1 MERSSSRR
9 LLLVAMVAMMVMAVR
24 ADAVNKSSEGV
35 YWSSAKE
42 DESVDHDDFD
52 GGFSSLDGMLQ
63 WAIGHSDP
71 AKLKETAKK
80 VQQSSPDELKKR
92 QLEFKELMEK
102 LKVPS
107 DAQLMQIA
115 IDDLN
120 NSSLALEDRHRALQ
134 ELLFLVESI
143 DNANDFNKLGGLP
156 VVIQELNHPDP
167 DIRRLAAWIIGQA
180 SQNNPA
186 VQEQVLKLGALLKLM
201 KMVKSN
207 FIEEAIKCLYAVSAL
222 VQNNLAGQELFIAEA
237 GLLLLQDILSDTS
250 IDIRLQKKAVFLVG
264 DLAGFQLITVHKD
277 EIPFLS
283 NRFFLKSV
291 VDLTA
296 SSDLELKEKVLI
308 TIKNLLLLRTTEASV
323 FKEFCGLDI
332 ALERMR
338 LQLQDLTGEED
349 QRDYAMDVESL
360 RHEVELIFHQKLGK
374 SSNN

>member
-237 GLLLLQDILSDTS
+237 GLLLLQ
-250 IDIRLQKKAVFLVG
+250 KKAVFLVG